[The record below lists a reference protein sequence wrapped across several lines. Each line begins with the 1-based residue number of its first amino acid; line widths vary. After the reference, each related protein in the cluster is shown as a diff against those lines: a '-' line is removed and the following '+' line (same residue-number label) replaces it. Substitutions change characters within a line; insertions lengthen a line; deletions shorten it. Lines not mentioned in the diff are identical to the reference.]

1 MAHLYVLQ
9 IMDEVALDER
19 AAANVLPAG
28 RQPGTVGDRPDSPEL
43 PWCVLCNAD
52 ARFRCL
58 DCGDLYCAECSGEVH
73 RAWGESD
80 HRVVAYRLTDK

>member
-1 MAHLYVLQ
+1 
-9 IMDEVALDER
+9 MDEVALDER
-19 AAANVLPAG
+19 TAANSLPTSQ
-28 RQPGTVGDRPDSPEL
+28 RPGGKPDLSTPEL
-43 PWCVLCNAD
+43 PWCVLCNSD

-58 DCGDLYCAECSGEVH
+58 DCGDLYCTECNREVH